1 MQRPTSTSH
10 DWTGLLFKPER
21 CSGPGG
27 FAEMDGHSADIV
39 FKGMSLISGLISSNG
54 QISDTFGEAECG
66 QSPHALF

>member
-1 MQRPTSTSH
+1 MQKPTFISH
-10 DWTGLLFKPER
+10 GWIGVLSRPER
-21 CSGPGG
+21 CSGPSG